1 MCVFG
6 CGFVHMTAVTTEARR
21 VCQIPHVSLKILDRM
36 PKNLEAKITLLSLK
50 VISSLLTFLVMSYV
64 TGELRGRFFFN

>member
-1 MCVFG
+1 MYVFG
-6 CGFVHMTAVTTEARR
+6 CGFVHLTVVTTEARR

-50 VISSLLTFLVMSYV
+50 VI
-64 TGELRGRFFFN
+64 